1 MTYVLDYV
9 EAFRHVAKQI
19 TEVLKGT
26 KPGDIPFYQPDRYEL
41 TINLKTLRWLKPVNI
56 DRSALRT
63 DRAISD
69 QDHSDRRP
77 QPGINW
83 PVNLSLTMPM
93 QAWRRS
99 RWHRKS
105 SRQSQ
110 EEAGGVT
117 PAGFFIGLWPDELS
131 SVHKRQPQ
139 NDVRGH
145 TRCLGGRR
153 CPQAAGPGDSFPCP
167 RNT

>member
-1 MTYVLDYV
+1 MRLLDYV

-56 DRSALRT
+56 DRSALRS

-83 PVNLSLTMPM
+83 PVNLS
-93 QAWRRS
+93 
-99 RWHRKS
+99 
-105 SRQSQ
+105 
-110 EEAGGVT
+110 
-117 PAGFFIGLWPDELS
+117 F
-131 SVHKRQPQ
+131 
-139 NDVRGH
+139 
-145 TRCLGGRR
+145 
-153 CPQAAGPGDSFPCP
+153 
-167 RNT
+167 